1 MDEEVER
8 TRYLVSELEKMD
20 GVRQIGLRPKEH
32 DLVRFETPVFHEI
45 ASSHPR
51 RGFFLYE
58 ELKKRRIVGI
68 RRGQTRWFKCSV
80 YGMTDRQVQYII
92 DSFREIV
99 EENRD

>member
-1 MDEEVER
+1 MASLPYVRERVSRWDEEVER

-45 ASSHPR
+45 ASSHPGGASSFR
-51 RGFFLYE
+51 

-80 YGMTDRQVQYII
+80 C
-92 DSFREIV
+92 
-99 EENRD
+99 RDD